1 MTGLR
6 KSSVELDQ
14 QKSKNKAHMVYLI
27 IILAMAMVIGPV
39 LWVRPSPKE
48 RRIAQFRSLAMEAG
62 IKVEPISLMSNEYY
76 QRVSERNLH
85 VANYQWVRYRRISKE
100 GESGSATRGQWTQ
113 RKDRQ
118 GQLLWEPD
126 PVTLKEPESIKT
138 YIDQWRENQDVR
150 FMALEFGPR
159 TVSVV
164 WAEEGGSV
172 EDVQKLILMLQALG
186 QS

>member
-1 MTGLR
+1 MLSPISR
-6 KSSVELDQ
+6 NQ
-14 QKSKNKAHMVYLI
+14 QNKASMVYLI
-27 IILAMAMVIGPV
+27 IILAMAMVVGPI

-62 IKVEPISLMSNEYY
+62 IKVEPISLISNEYY

-85 VANYQWVRYRRISKE
+85 VADYQWVRYRRISKE
-100 GESGSATRGQWTQ
+100 GEAGSAIRGQWTQ

-126 PVTLKEPESIKT
+126 PVTLKEPESIKA
-138 YIDQWRENQDVR
+138 YIDQWRKDQDVR
-150 FMALEFGPR
+150 FLALEFGPR

-164 WAEEGGSV
+164 WSEKGSV
-172 EDVQKLILMLQALG
+172 EDVKKLISMLKGLG
-186 QS
+186 ES